1 MLVLEDRMKPP
12 CRICKT
18 GAVTTKYGK
27 LCDRCRAAQ
36 RAANHENAVRAYWP
50 SAQLKGNR

>member
-18 GAVTTKYGK
+18 AAVTTKHGK
-27 LCDRCRAAQ
+27 LCDGCRKAQ

-50 SAQLKGNR
+50 SAQLKGTR